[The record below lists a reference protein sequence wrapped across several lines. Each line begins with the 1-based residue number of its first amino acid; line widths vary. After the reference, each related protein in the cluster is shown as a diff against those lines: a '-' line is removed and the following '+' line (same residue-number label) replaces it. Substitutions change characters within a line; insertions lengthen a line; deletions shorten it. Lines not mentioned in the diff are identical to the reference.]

1 MLRMSHSADRIQTET
16 PSSPFLPVT
25 DRLYSQGC
33 EARDRKRAD
42 MKKRLDEVPNA
53 LEGTG
58 ANIAKTTPSNWSRG
72 TRDKRRPVLHPST
85 YLAFASYFMS
95 ISGKGGRRP
104 LGELQFN
111 SIFFRYLCLI
121 LATLVKF
128 EYISQ
133 IKSETDSSLLWLSV

>member
-1 MLRMSHSADRIQTET
+1 MTLSDLCSGCLTSAN
-16 PSSPFLPVT
+16 PNPFLPFSSVT

-72 TRDKRRPVLHPST
+72 TRDKSQW
-85 YLAFASYFMS
+85 A
-95 ISGKGGRRP
+95 KGQSRALPWEDRVDGP
-104 LGELQFN
+104 N
-111 SIFFRYLCLI
+111 KC
-121 LATLVKF
+121 AC
-128 EYISQ
+128 
-133 IKSETDSSLLWLSV
+133 